1 MNIKKLS
8 VIALMLAAVAA
19 SWYPVLAAS
28 GSSEEPAAAPPAMAP
43 TSMPDFTAAAESTI
57 NSVVSIKSFVTPT
70 SYGYGD
76 FGGFGGMSD
85 PFFDFFFGNGGGNFQ
100 RKQTPPPSGSE
111 DNLRESGLGSGV
123 IISADGYIIT
133 NNHVVD
139 GAEKLEVTLNDTR
152 VFSATVIGTDPNTD
166 LALIKIDASDLPVI
180 PWGDSDNLK
189 IGEWVLAVGN
199 PFGLTSTVTAG
210 IVSAKAR
217 SISSP
222 RNGKIALESFIQTD
236 AAVNPG
242 NSGGALVNLR
252 GQLVG
257 INSAI
262 YSQTGSYSGYSFAIP
277 TSIVKKIAT
286 DLQEYGTVQRALL
299 GILYSELNAKIAQE
313 QGITAVTEGLIVG
326 EVTSGSGAEK
336 AGLKTGDVIIAIN
349 DNPTHNSSQLQ
360 EQVARFR
367 PGDQANV
374 TFIRDNKKQTV
385 KVTFYN
391 SDGNTAIAATSKI
404 SDLGCT
410 FKPVAPAT
418 LSKLGLKNGV
428 QIEEINAGPFKAHG
442 LRAGFIILEI
452 NNQRISTVA
461 DIEKVYKTIS
471 SSKSDDHVMF
481 ITGLYPD
488 TNRRAYYAVEL
499 DQ

>member
-28 GSSEEPAAAPPAMAP
+28 GSTEEPATAPLAMAP

-57 NSVVSIKSFVTPT
+57 NSVVSIKSFVTTP
-70 SYGYGD
+70 SYGY
-76 FGGFGGMSD
+76 GGFGGMSD
-85 PFFDFFFGNGGGNFQ
+85 PFFDFFFGNGGGNAPRQ
-100 RKQTPPPSGSE
+100 QTPPNSGSE

-123 IISADGYIIT
+123 ISSADGYIIT

-152 VFSATVIGTDPNTD
+152 GFAATVIGTDPNTD
-166 LALIKIDASDLPVI
+166 LALIKIDAADLPVL

-286 DLQEYGTVQRALL
+286 DLKEYGTVQRALL
-299 GILYSELNAKIAQE
+299 GILYSELNAKIA
-313 QGITAVTEGLIVG
+313 
-326 EVTSGSGAEK
+326 
-336 AGLKTGDVIIAIN
+336 
-349 DNPTHNSSQLQ
+349 
-360 EQVARFR
+360 
-367 PGDQANV
+367 
-374 TFIRDNKKQTV
+374 
-385 KVTFYN
+385 
-391 SDGNTAIAATSKI
+391 
-404 SDLGCT
+404 
-410 FKPVAPAT
+410 
-418 LSKLGLKNGV
+418 
-428 QIEEINAGPFKAHG
+428 
-442 LRAGFIILEI
+442 
-452 NNQRISTVA
+452 
-461 DIEKVYKTIS
+461 
-471 SSKSDDHVMF
+471 
-481 ITGLYPD
+481 
-488 TNRRAYYAVEL
+488 
-499 DQ
+499 